1 MKLTFRLVASVLL
14 MGVLA
19 VSALAQSGAYSFKA
33 KRFDPVVSA
42 DVYKLKATPLG
53 DLDGLMFAGYRKDGD
68 AGNDTMPVGLGVA
81 KRFPFGENLSFQAG
95 LHVIT
100 AKGAP
105 IDGGLLIGFAYH
117 PTPRSSLAMGPNM
130 RGGLG
135 FTYHTRF

>member
-1 MKLTFRLVASVLL
+1 

-19 VSALAQSGAYSFKA
+19 VTALAQSGAYSFGA
-33 KRFDPVVSA
+33 KRFDPIVSA
-42 DVYKLKATPLG
+42 DAYKLKKTPFG
-53 DLDGLMFAGYRKDGD
+53 ELDGMVFAGYRKDGD
-68 AGNDTMPVGLGVA
+68 NGQDSFPIGLGVA
-81 KRFPFGENLSFQAG
+81 KRFPFGEDLSFQAG

-100 AKGAP
+100 AKGSP

-117 PTPRSSLAMGPNM
+117 PTPRSSLAMGPNF